1 MKDYFKD
8 YRLIPVD
15 IRTPLEEVLA
25 MLVEYNKKGELV
37 YVDYGCVKFTSGDI
51 DILEEDIQN
60 IDSAYMAVYGMKR
73 ESYQKHSIEVD
84 FLNFG
89 YEYVY
94 PELHEDWMYVV
105 NNRQYLYKFDFNELV
120 CIMRTLEKDGM
131 DAALQEYFRTPNKD
145 GMLNVIGNFSK
156 KGPEFY
162 RRVFQAEGKKLTE
175 VHERNLK
182 RLEDRLEAYK
192 KANTKRQPVACYGDE
207 EDLDKVIKAL
217 QRAYNRGEYISYE
230 FEGNVIS
237 NEERPEVD
245 AVYVRVYGVSKEQLE
260 HNKRREEFL
269 SSLDER
275 IEHGKLY
282 IKPELHEAF
291 EAWCRKYASDETR
304 VGTEIS
310 LIIGT
315 LTKLKR
321 GTDDKLMQSIF
332 DFIYQYKRNGYE
344 QEYNTVLEQ
353 VNVFSEH
360 GELFVRKMN
369 EFEQTMKKGTQ
380 LT

>member
-15 IRTPLEEVLA
+15 IRTPLEDVLA

-37 YVDYGCVKFTSGDI
+37 YVDYGCVKFTSGDK
-51 DILEEDIQN
+51 DILDEYINN
-60 IDSAYMAVYGMKR
+60 IDSAYMAVYGMKKD
-73 ESYQKHSIEVD
+73 SYQKHSIEVD

-94 PELHEDWMYVV
+94 PELHEDWMYIV
-105 NNRQYLYKFDFNELV
+105 NNRQYMCKFDFNELV
-120 CIMRTLEKDGM
+120 CIMRTLEKDGI
-131 DAALQEYFRTPNKD
+131 DAALQEYLKTPNRD
-145 GMLNVIGNFSK
+145 GMLNIIGNFSK

-182 RLEDRLEAYK
+182 RLEERLETYK
-192 KANTKRQPVACYGDE
+192 KAKTVRQPVACSGDE

-230 FEGNVIS
+230 FEDSVIS
-237 NEERPEVD
+237 NEERPDVD
-245 AVYVRVYGVSKEQLE
+245 KVYVQVYGLTKEQLE
-260 HNKRREEFL
+260 HNRRRGEFL
-269 SSLDER
+269 ASLDAR

-282 IKPELHEAF
+282 IKPELHETF
-291 EAWCRKYASDETR
+291 EAWCRNYAKDETR

-353 VNVFSEH
+353 VNIFSEH
-360 GELFVRKMN
+360 GDLFVRKMN
-369 EFEQTMKKGTQ
+369 EFEQSMKKGTQ